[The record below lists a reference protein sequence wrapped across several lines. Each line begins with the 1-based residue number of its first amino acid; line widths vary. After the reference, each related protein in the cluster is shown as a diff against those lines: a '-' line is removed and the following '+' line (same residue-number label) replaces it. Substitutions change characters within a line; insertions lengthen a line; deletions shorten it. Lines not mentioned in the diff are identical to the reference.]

1 MEAMKW
7 VGESERE
14 RANEREQKKN
24 GEQERRKKRICKK
37 KYDKINSTENKEE
50 KNGKPE
56 RQRGMRWK
64 NNLFYTRMTSV
75 CVCLYAKFTEAFV

>member
-1 MEAMKW
+1 MKMWMMEAMKW

-37 KYDKINSTENKEE
+37 NMIK
-50 KNGKPE
+50 
-56 RQRGMRWK
+56 
-64 NNLFYTRMTSV
+64 
-75 CVCLYAKFTEAFV
+75 

>member
-1 MEAMKW
+1 MK
-7 VGESERE
+7 E
-14 RANEREQKKN
+14 NERTRENKRRTVSKSVERSEFAKK
-24 GEQERRKKRICKK
+24 I
-37 KYDKINSTENKEE
+37 YDKINSTENKEE